1 MILVTRN
8 KKASYEYE
16 FIKKLTSGIKL
27 IGGEV
32 KSIRAGKVSI
42 NEAYCYIKDNEIFI
56 KNMHIS
62 DYQNSSKFDSHEPT
76 RIRKLL
82 LRKVEIIKLGEDV
95 EKKGLT
101 IVPTSVI
108 INDGGLVKIEIA
120 LSRGKNIHDKRIS
133 IKEKDYK
140 LQISREL
147 NNK

>member
-1 MILVTRN
+1 VTRKKTASNEDQVIN
-8 KKASYEYE
+8 K
-16 FIKKLTSGIKL
+16 FTSAIKL

-62 DYQNSSKFDSHEPT
+62 DYQKSSKFDSHEPT